1 MSERYDVKLSIR
13 AKKDLMSIV
22 SYIKDELKE
31 PNIAKKYAKIL
42 KTEIESLEYFP
53 QKYSIIDNEKIKDLN
68 MRKHIIKNYIAFYR
82 INEEK
87 KTVNLDRIIYG
98 ASDWINKL

>member
-1 MSERYDVKLSIR
+1 MSEKYNVILSIK
-13 AKKDLMSIV
+13 AEKDLTNIV
-22 SYIKDELKE
+22 SYIKDDLKE

-42 KTEIESLEYFP
+42 RTEIESLEYFP

-87 KTVNLDRIIYG
+87 KTVNVDRIIYG

>member
-42 KTEIESLEYFP
+42 KTEIESLENFP

-87 KTVNLDRIIYG
+87 KTVNVDRIIYG

>member
-42 KTEIESLEYFP
+42 KTEIESLENFP

-68 MRKHIIKNYIAFYR
+68 MRKHIIKNYIAFYK

-87 KTVNLDRIIYG
+87 KTVNVDRIIYG

>member
-13 AKKDLMSIV
+13 AKKDLMSIF

-31 PNIAKKYAKIL
+31 QNIAKKYAKIL

-87 KTVNLDRIIYG
+87 KTVNVDRIIYG

>member
-53 QKYSIIDNEKIKDLN
+53 QKYSIIDNERIKDLN

-87 KTVNLDRIIYG
+87 KTVNVDRIIYG

>member
-1 MSERYDVKLSIR
+1 MSEKYNVILSIK
-13 AKKDLMSIV
+13 AEKDLTNIV
-22 SYIKDELKE
+22 SYIKDDLKE

-42 KTEIESLEYFP
+42 RTEIESLEYFP

-68 MRKHIIKNYIAFYR
+68 MRKHIIKNYITFYR

-87 KTVNLDRIIYG
+87 KTVNVDRIIYG

>member
-87 KTVNLDRIIYG
+87 KTVNVDRIIYG

>member
-1 MSERYDVKLSIR
+1 MSEKYNVILSIK
-13 AKKDLMSIV
+13 AEKDLTSIV
-22 SYIKDELKE
+22 SYIKDDLKE

-42 KTEIESLEYFP
+42 RTEIESLEYFP

-87 KTVNLDRIIYG
+87 KTVNVDRIIYG